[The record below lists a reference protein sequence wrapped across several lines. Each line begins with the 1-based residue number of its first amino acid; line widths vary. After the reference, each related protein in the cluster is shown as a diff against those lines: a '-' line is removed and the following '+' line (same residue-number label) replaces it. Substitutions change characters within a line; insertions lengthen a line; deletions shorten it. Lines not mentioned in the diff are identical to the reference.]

1 MKTIRKAEAA
11 DRAFIDQLCQWS
23 WKEETQGLSYPRVKG
38 LEELEAE
45 VAEWGNTYGDTLYVV
60 ENKDYPVGF
69 FGFLYEPGDKET
81 YVIGPVFTK
90 ENHDERVFE
99 WLFGQLEGEI
109 SEQFDTVILS
119 INESNS
125 LLLSTAEQRE
135 WKKGSRQIEMN
146 IDVQGFEEGTSLIKV
161 QPLHKGD
168 RHYEDAAR
176 VLSLAG
182 KWEKPVEQ
190 LDEYLGD
197 FKMEAAYVTIDDR
210 VAGAILWDHIE
221 GTTFYRLEDVAV
233 HEDFRNQGVASSLI
247 EHTIEKAK
255 EAAVHSLFLSV
266 DEKNEGARKLYH
278 RIGFFETIVST
289 SFRWQKG
296 N

>member
-1 MKTIRKAEAA
+1 MKRIRKANVA
-11 DRAFIDQLCQWS
+11 DREWIDQLCQLS
-23 WKEETQGLSYPRVKG
+23 WKEEAQGLSYPRVKG

-45 VAEWGNTYGDTLYVV
+45 VAEWGNTYEDTLFVV
-60 ENKDYPVGF
+60 EKKEEPVGF
-69 FGFLYEPGDKET
+69 FGFLYEPGDKEA

-99 WLFGQLEGEI
+99 WLFGQLQGEI
-109 SEQFDTVILS
+109 SEQFDTIILS
-119 INESNS
+119 INESND
-125 LLLSTAEQRE
+125 LLLRTAKKRE

-146 IDVQGFEEGTSLIKV
+146 IDVQGFEKGASSTVVHSLE
-161 QPLHKGD
+161 KGD
-168 RHYEDAAR
+168 RHYEEVAR

-197 FKMEAAYVTIDDR
+197 FNMEAAYLTIDDR

-233 HEDFRNQGVASSLI
+233 HADFRKQGVASALI
-247 EHTIEKAK
+247 EHTIEQAK
-255 EAAVHSLFLSV
+255 EAGVHSLFLSV
-266 DEKNEGARKLYH
+266 DEKNEGARKLYY

-289 SFRWQKG
+289 SYRW
-296 N
+296 

>member
-45 VAEWGNTYGDTLYVV
+45 VAEWGNTYEDTLYVV
-60 ENKDYPVGF
+60 ENKDEPVGF
-69 FGFLYEPGDKET
+69 FGFLYEPGDKEA
-81 YVIGPVFTK
+81 YIIGPVFTK
-90 ENHDERVFE
+90 ENHDQRVFD
-99 WLFGQLEGEI
+99 WLFGQLEEEI
-109 SEQFDTVILS
+109 SEQFDTIILS
-119 INESNS
+119 INESNE
-125 LLLSTAEQRE
+125 LLLQTAERME
-135 WKKGSRQIEMN
+135 WKKGARQIEMD
-146 IDVQGFEEGTSLIKV
+146 IDVQGFEKGTSSKTV
-161 QPLHKGD
+161 YPLQKGD
-168 RHYEDAAR
+168 CHYEEAAR

-197 FKMEAAYVTIDDR
+197 FNMEAAYVIVDDC

-233 HEDFRNQGVASSLI
+233 HEDFRKQGHASALI
-247 EHTIEKAK
+247 EYTIERAK
-255 EAAVHSLFLSV
+255 DAGAKSLFLSV
-266 DEKNEGARKLYH
+266 DEENSGARKLYH
-278 RIGFFETIVST
+278 DIGFFETIVST
-289 SFRWQKG
+289 SYRWKKR
-296 N
+296 